1 METRRIPPAAPTPL
15 TPAETK
21 VATVVASGYTNEETA
36 ERLGIASKTV
46 ESHLRVIFRKL
57 GVRSRTELAL
67 LFHGLEPRSKGNP

>member
-1 METRRIPPAAPTPL
+1 METRRIPAAAPTPL

-36 ERLGIASKTV
+36 DQLGIASKTV

>member
-1 METRRIPPAAPTPL
+1 METRRVPVATQLPL

-36 ERLGIASKTV
+36 DQLGIASKTV

-67 LFHGLEPRSKGNP
+67 RFHGLEPRSKGNP